1 MQAALKLRNFAEVN
15 RVVEELRQQFP
26 TYTVVSVPQLA
37 GTHDVMPEPMF
48 RTPPGDLRG
57 LRSAKP
63 ETAPAAI
70 QVPSWMRQITV
81 VLLYL
86 AGGMMLAGNVYV
98 TLLLRKKELGLFLAL
113 GARRYQ
119 LILLIL
125 TEVLLVGLS
134 GALLGFILML
144 PMALWQYLSSAAG
157 IQVLLGALGKNL
169 LLLLVSTVTASA
181 LFGAVPA
188 WYASRLPVSEV
199 LTGE

>member
-1 MQAALKLRNFAEVN
+1 
-15 RVVEELRQQFP
+15 
-26 TYTVVSVPQLA
+26 
-37 GTHDVMPEPMF
+37 
-48 RTPPGDLRG
+48 
-57 LRSAKP
+57 
-63 ETAPAAI
+63 
-70 QVPSWMRQITV
+70 MRQITV
-81 VLLYL
+81 ILLYL

-144 PMALWQYLSSAAG
+144 PMALWQYLSSSASV
-157 IQVLLGALGKNL
+157 QVLLGALGKNL